1 MVIEQPGS
9 QVVYLAHMFG
19 RIGPNK
25 HGLQTSPV
33 NDTFGCSTDHNHI
46 CERVDGM
53 EDRIAPPA
61 SEEMKRAL
69 TMGARTYLLRVIIS
83 LSVLVF
89 SSFVVA
95 IDNCSSYVLFSQ
107 VELLKLSSSVQVLRR
122 KNKKLQ
128 RDPNYSQ

>member
-1 MVIEQPGS
+1 MAVEQPES
-9 QVVYLAHMFG
+9 RAAYPAHMSG

-25 HGLQTSPV
+25 HGLRTSPG
-33 NDTFGCSTDHNHI
+33 NDTFGCSTNRNHI

-61 SEEMKRAL
+61 SDEMNRAL

-95 IDNCSSYVLFSQ
+95 IDNRSSYVLFSQ

-128 RDPNYSQ
+128 RDPNCSQ